1 MKLNTKIISII
12 AGIIIIITS
21 SIGLITYFSLR
32 HSTVVSII
40 IQFDET
46 SITKLSSGV
55 VNISFTT
62 ESTVIYPS
70 GEIEKYYSDKNAS
83 CEAEEF
89 AYSIYIDNTLFS
101 ETNSTVWN
109 TAQFSDGPHTLLA
122 KAVSTSGC
130 ANETEFVVIVDSFI
144 NDPPSD
150 IFKLI
155 AYNIDG
161 GGKNPDWK
169 KVVYEENP
177 DIMVC
182 IETGNLD
189 DSNSISLRRYVND
202 FNMHFYDEAP
212 FRGYTSQVHTVL
224 YIGEAILSRYPII
237 NFIDIPSVTLD
248 DGSPYIV
255 THSFI
260 DAVVNI
266 SGTVTHFICTHLKAM
281 GDTQSSNNTWRR
293 VLEQQGIINYMDDLG
308 DVPIIY
314 LGDINSFSPFDTGDL
329 ATLGDLGYGSLTML
343 LCPDDPVYGQYSSTV
358 HTFTDVFR
366 TLNPTEIGHTYGHT
380 DTRYNSRIDYI
391 IVNQFFTESLINST
405 TGDTHHA
412 KTGSDHYSADV
423 FISISNISSTIVE
436 QQNDFIKQNI
446 TRSTLNPQN
455 GSIKENKKVYVQCI
469 FRNKKKLTLNPVRNQ
484 PKLLFLSNLILLS
497 Q

>member
-1 MKLNTKIISII
+1 MKINIKIISII
-12 AGIIIIITS
+12 AGIIIITS
-21 SIGLITYFSLR
+21 SIGLITYFIR
-32 HSTVVSII
+32 HSTVVSINM
-40 IQFDET
+40 QFDEP

-55 VNISFTT
+55 VNISFTA
-62 ESTVIYPS
+62 EVIVSYPS
-70 GEIEKYYSDKNAS
+70 GEIEKCYSDKNAI
-83 CEAEEF
+83 CEVEEL

-109 TAQFSDGPHTLLA
+109 TTQFSDGPHTLLA
-122 KAVSTSGC
+122 KAVSTSGYV
-130 ANETEFVVIVDSFI
+130 NETEIVVIVDNFI

-150 IFKLI
+150 IFKLMV
-155 AYNIDG
+155 YNING

-182 IETGNLD
+182 IETGNWD
-189 DSNSISLRRYVND
+189 DSNNMRLRRYVND

-212 FRGYTSQVHTVL
+212 FTGYTSQVLTDL
-224 YIGEAILSRYPII
+224 YSGEAILSRYPII

-248 DGSPYIV
+248 DNSTYIV

-260 DAVVNI
+260 DGIVNI
-266 SGTVTHFICTHLKAM
+266 SGTVTHFIGTHLKAM

-293 VLEQQGIINYMDDLG
+293 VLEQQGIINYMDELG
-308 DVPIIY
+308 DVPIVY

-329 ATLGDLGYGSLTML
+329 APLGDLGYGPLTML
-343 LCPDDPVYGQYSSTV
+343 LCPDDPVYGQYSSTI

-391 IVNQFFTESLINST
+391 IVNQFFAESLINST
-405 TGDTHHA
+405 TGDTPHA
-412 KTGSDHYSADV
+412 KTGSDHYSVDV
-423 FISISNISSTIVE
+423 FISISNLSSTIVD
-436 QQNDFIKQNI
+436 QQNDFIKQNV
-446 TRSTLNPQN
+446 TRSTINPQN
-455 GSIKENKKVYVQCI
+455 GSIKEYEKVYVLSI
-469 FRNKKKLTLNPVRNQ
+469 FRSKKKLTLNQVRNQ
-484 PKLLFLSNLILLS
+484 PKLLFLRDITLLS